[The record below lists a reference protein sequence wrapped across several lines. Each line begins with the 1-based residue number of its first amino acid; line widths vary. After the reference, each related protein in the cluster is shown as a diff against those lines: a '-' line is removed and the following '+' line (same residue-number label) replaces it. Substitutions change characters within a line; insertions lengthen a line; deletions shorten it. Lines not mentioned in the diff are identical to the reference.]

1 MEEDDKDDEE
11 GCMHMFDD
19 DDETLEGGEEI
30 GKQVAE
36 EQVAEEQV
44 AEEQVA
50 EEQVAEA
57 GVRRPTISAIN
68 KLKNME
74 LKWLTDEDLELT
86 DEDLELTDEDL
97 ELTDQDL
104 ELTDEDL
111 ELTDEDLELVRV
123 RWEMQ
128 VKVVAFK
135 SKCSISSSL
144 SDESHIPI
152 LLQPSVYVCP
162 RKHKELE
169 HRRKNKTGHH
179 DEAGV
184 IYTLRSRKVLSKY
197 ILSVPE
203 SSGGGEGQKSS
214 VPRVCLDS
222 VKETKRFSRKAHD
235 NKERYPERAML
246 HDSVNRKDVRAV
258 DQEAT
263 LRSMWKA

>member
-97 ELTDQDL
+97 EHAFKKSSR
-104 ELTDEDL
+104 
-111 ELTDEDLELVRV
+111 VRV
-123 RWEMQ
+123 RLEMQ

-144 SDESHIPI
+144 SDESHTPI
-152 LLQPSVYVCP
+152 LLQPSVYLCP
-162 RKHKELE
+162 RKHKDLE
-169 HRRKNKTGHH
+169 HRLKDRTGHH

-184 IYTLRSRKVLSKY
+184 IYTRRARKVQSQY
-197 ILSVPE
+197 ILRVPE
-203 SSGGGEGQKSS
+203 SSGGGERQKTS
-214 VPRVCLDS
+214 VVRVCFPDS
-222 VKETKRFSRKAHD
+222 LKETKRFSRKAYD
-235 NKERYPERAML
+235 NKERYPDREML
-246 HDSVNRKDVRAV
+246 HDSVKQKDVMAV
-258 DQEAT
+258 DKEGT
-263 LRSMWKA
+263 LRSIWHD

>member
-44 AEEQVA
+44 AE
-50 EEQVAEA
+50 A

-74 LKWLTDEDLELT
+74 LKW
-86 DEDLELTDEDL
+86 
-97 ELTDQDL
+97 
-104 ELTDEDL
+104 LTDEDL

>member
-30 GKQVAE
+30 GK
-36 EQVAEEQV
+36 QVAEEQV

-97 ELTDQDL
+97 EHAFKKSSR
-104 ELTDEDL
+104 
-111 ELTDEDLELVRV
+111 VRV
-123 RWEMQ
+123 RLEMQ

-152 LLQPSVYVCP
+152 LLQPSVYLCP

-169 HRRKNKTGHH
+169 HRRKNRTGHH

-184 IYTLRSRKVLSKY
+184 IYTRARKVQSKY

-214 VPRVCLDS
+214 VVRVCFANS
-222 VKETKRFSRKAHD
+222 VKEKKRFSRKALV
-235 NKERYPERAML
+235 NKEHYPERAML
-246 HDSVNRKDVRAV
+246 HDSVKRKDVMAV
-258 DQEAT
+258 QREAV
-263 LRSMWKA
+263 LRSMWHE